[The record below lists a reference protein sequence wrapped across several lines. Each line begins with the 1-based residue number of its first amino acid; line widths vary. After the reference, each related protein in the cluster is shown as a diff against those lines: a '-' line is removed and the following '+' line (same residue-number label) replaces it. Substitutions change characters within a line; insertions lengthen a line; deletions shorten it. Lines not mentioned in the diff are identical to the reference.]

1 MPRRPPVDG
10 RHGGGGAQRK
20 KLVFACAALFLAS
33 CVNIAEAAQNQP
45 RAEAAHNNHH
55 TVEPPLAAQIN
66 RQVAADDI
74 DDAINEWAH
83 TVIQPGSVKSNPNPA
98 RKNAPEAPSPPPS
111 HPYNHQYNDYDHRQE
126 QRNQPRSRRN
136 SQQQQQH
143 PNIID
148 EYNNIAIPDDAS
160 ALATLAPAQPVR
172 APPAGLR
179 PSASA
184 AAGGSGLASP
194 QSARS
199 LADWEVEDF
208 VLMATVDGDLY
219 ASDRK
224 TGQKR
229 WHLEADQPLIETS
242 HHRANT
248 STLDDDYHP
257 VDHYIWAVEPS
268 RDGSLYLWIPAAP
281 EPTLVKT
288 GLTMKKLVEELAP
301 HAIDDPPVAYLGEKK
316 TTMMTLD
323 AATGRVLKWFG
334 TSGSQVN
341 DAESC
346 FRPNAIYEE
355 EECSSSGTIT
365 LGRTEYTV
373 GIQRRDGR
381 PIATIRYA
389 EWVLN
394 TFDHDLLQQYN
405 MPLDQWYITS
415 QHDGMVYA
423 FSSDRDNVPLA
434 IDNDD
439 DTPHLRP
446 LLKNKFPSPVAR
458 VFDVCRPRGT
468 SSSGHSDR
476 DSELIILP
484 QPPPPP
490 HDARAVYERG
500 NNVFL
505 NRTDEGSWYA
515 LSGQAYP
522 LILSAPTAKIER
534 PEWWQLRQSIDT
546 LSPDQF
552 SGALI
557 GTHHLDM
564 VSGPGGEHYHPP
576 TLPPAQIG
584 GGSRESENESV
595 LRPLPAEDDFT
606 RTIGSRVKTFQQ
618 AAVDKL
624 LAWVM
629 NEVWIPIFV
638 ILIIVYQKELRRQCR
653 RLASRRFWVESGFLP
668 KRIAAMEHDS
678 DSESEEKPVGKPSAA
693 AARSVEKKP
702 EREPEAVAQQQA
714 DKELTPAASPES
726 VSEENSSPAPEGD
739 SVADSA
745 SSRAESAE
753 AEASLGDRVAEK
765 GSLPVLPEEDE
776 SPRQQPS
783 KEAEAEVEAV
793 TAVARPS
800 KRQMDGQVSD
810 VPVEKE
816 KKKAHRGRRGGVKH
830 RKKDKKREVSEESPT
845 RADPMTAVEDAVDK
859 VIRLR
864 EPANMEPDVHTLP
877 DDMQS
882 VAGPIIRMG
891 NIEVDMN
898 EHLGTGSNGTLVFS
912 GKFDGRVVAVK
923 RMLIQFYDIASQE
936 TKLLRES
943 DDHPNVIRYF
953 AQQVRDGFLYIALER
968 CAASLADV
976 IEKPHMYADVAQ
988 AGRNDIPGVLLQIT
1002 NGISHLHSLRIVHRD
1017 LKPQNILV
1025 NMGKDGRPRLL
1036 VSDFGLCKKLEGG
1049 QSSFGATTGRAAG
1062 TSGWRAPE
1070 LLIDDDGSVM
1080 ADSTHSG
1087 SGSVLMGGHDMLPKS
1102 RATRS
1107 IDIFSLGLVFFYVL
1121 TNGCHPFDCGD
1132 RYMREVNIR
1141 KGNYSLD
1148 LLDSLGDFA
1157 YEAKDLV
1164 SSMLSQDPK
1173 TRPTAREVM
1182 AHPFF
1187 WTTKTRLQFLCDVSD
1202 HFEKEPRDPP
1212 SAALQELEAHAPDV
1226 TRGDFLKHLPRDF
1239 IDSLGKQRKYTGS
1252 RLLDLLRALR
1262 NKKNHYEDMPDSLK
1276 RSIGPLPDGY
1286 LAFWTVRFPMLLLV
1300 CWNVVYQVQWD
1311 SADRFKEYYEPV
1323 RT

>member
-1 MPRRPPVDG
+1 MPRRPPGDG

-20 KLVFACAALFLAS
+20 KFVLACAALFLAS
-33 CVNIAEAAQNQP
+33 CVNIADAAQNQP
-45 RAEAAHNNHH
+45 RAEARNPH
-55 TVEPPLAAQIN
+55 TRTAEPLAQIN
-66 RQVAADDI
+66 PQVAADDL
-74 DDAINEWAH
+74 DDALNEWAH
-83 TVIQPGSVKSNPNPA
+83 PVIQPGSVKSNPNPA
-98 RKNAPEAPSPPPS
+98 QKNTVESSPP
-111 HPYNHQYNDYDHRQE
+111 HHNKQQRQ
-126 QRNQPRSRRN
+126 RRN
-136 SQQQQQH
+136 SQ
-143 PNIID
+143 NKN
-148 EYNNIAIPDDAS
+148 EYNNIVIPDDAS
-160 ALATLAPAQPVR
+160 ALATLAPAQSVR

-184 AAGGSGLASP
+184 AAAGSGLASP

-208 VLMATVDGDLY
+208 VLLATVDGDLY

-229 WHLEADQPLIETS
+229 WHLEVEQPMIETN

-248 STLDDDYHP
+248 STLDDDFHP

-268 RDGSLYLWIPAAP
+268 RDGSLYIWIPAAP

-288 GLTMKKLVEELAP
+288 GLSMKKLVEELAP
-301 HAIDDPPVAYLGEKK
+301 HAIDDPPIAYLGEKK
-316 TTMMTLD
+316 TAMMTLD

-355 EECSSSGTIT
+355 EECSSTGTIT

-381 PIATIRYA
+381 PIATLKYA

-394 TFDHDLLQQYN
+394 TYDHDLLQQYN
-405 MPLDQWYITS
+405 MPQDHWYITS

-423 FSSDRDNVPLA
+423 FSSDRNNAPLA
-434 IDNDD
+434 IDDEDD
-439 DTPHLRP
+439 DAPHLRP

-458 VFDVCRPRGT
+458 VFDVCRPR
-468 SSSGHSDR
+468 SADLEENR
-476 DSELIILP
+476 NSELIILP

-490 HDARAVYERG
+490 HDSHAVYERS

-505 NRTDEGSWYA
+505 NRTEEGSWYA
-515 LSGQAYP
+515 LSGQSYP

-534 PEWWQLRQSIDT
+534 PEWWQLRQSIDSLT
-546 LSPDQF
+546 PDQF
-552 SGALI
+552 SNALV

-564 VSGPGGEHYHPP
+564 VSGGAGGQYHPP
-576 TLPPAQIG
+576 TLPAGQLPAPADH
-584 GGSRESENESV
+584 ENESM
-595 LRPLPAEDDFT
+595 RHPLDEDSDFP

-618 AAVDKL
+618 AAIDKL
-624 LAWVM
+624 MAWVM

-653 RLASRRFWVESGFLP
+653 RLASKRYWVESGFLP
-668 KRIAAMEHDS
+668 KGIVSIDNDS
-678 DSESEEKPVGKPSAA
+678 DSESDEKSEDKMTPDSSSEVPSGPSRQPAEKEMEPTSESAENPAPQPVDKAELPPPAVNGPPVAPTVEKEEALPTIDEPANGPAIAANQAPPADPPAEAA
-693 AARSVEKKP
+693 APQHNA
-702 EREPEAVAQQQA
+702 
-714 DKELTPAASPES
+714 
-726 VSEENSSPAPEGD
+726 APEG
-739 SVADSA
+739 
-745 SSRAESAE
+745 
-753 AEASLGDRVAEK
+753 
-765 GSLPVLPEEDE
+765 
-776 SPRQQPS
+776 
-783 KEAEAEVEAV
+783 
-793 TAVARPS
+793 
-800 KRQMDGQVSD
+800 QVND

-830 RKKDKKREVSEESPT
+830 RKKEKKREASEDPPK
-845 RADPMTAVEDAVDK
+845 DPMTAVEDAVDK

-864 EPANMEPDVHTLP
+864 EPAKLEPDVHTLP

-898 EHLGTGSNGTLVFS
+898 EQLGTGSNGTLVFS

-936 TKLLRES
+936 TRLLRES

-976 IEKPHMYADVAQ
+976 IEKPHMFPDIAQ
-988 AGRNDIPGVLLQIT
+988 AGKKDLPGVLLQIT

-1080 ADSTHSG
+1080 DASTHSG
-1087 SGSVLMGGHDMLPKS
+1087 SGSVLVGHDMMPKS

-1148 LLDSLGDFA
+1148 ALDSLGDFA
-1157 YEAKDLV
+1157 YEAKDLIG
-1164 SSMLSQDPK
+1164 SMLNQNPRS
-1173 TRPTAREVM
+1173 RPTAREVM

-1226 TRGDFLKHLPRDF
+1226 TRGDFLRYLPRDF

-1262 NKKNHYEDMPDSLK
+1262 NKKNHYEDMSDSLK